1 MITTNLTIVTQL
13 PIVESQLREASAK
26 VDARVQEAMALVC
39 TEETVKTIKE
49 VRASMNKELKEFD
62 DKRKQI
68 KSEIMKP
75 YEDFEKIYKEK
86 IADKYKSADS
96 ELKNKIDSVENELK
110 EKKKQEVVD
119 YFNEYSKSKNID
131 FVTFEQAKINITLSA
146 SMKSLKEQVAT
157 FIDKVANDLLTISLQ
172 TDEIEIL
179 VEYKKTL
186 DVNQAIQTV
195 TERKKAIQYETQT
208 EQMETE
214 KVIRGL
220 EVDKAW
226 MDEPMKPS
234 MSDFVMQAPMKT
246 AVIKLNATNLEIA
259 QIVNYLKEMKIKYEV
274 EVYEHI

>member
-1 MITTNLTIVTQL
+1 MITTNLTIATQL

-49 VRASMNKELKEFD
+49 VRASMNKELKEFE

-234 MSDFVMQAPMKT
+234 MSDFVMQASMKT